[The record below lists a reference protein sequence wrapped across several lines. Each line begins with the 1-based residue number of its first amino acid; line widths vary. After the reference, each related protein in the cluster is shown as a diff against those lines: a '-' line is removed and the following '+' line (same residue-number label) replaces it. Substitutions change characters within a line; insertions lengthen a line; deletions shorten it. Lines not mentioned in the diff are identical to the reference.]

1 MMVLSFWTSTTIN
14 ILHNSSVQI
23 ITFKL
28 EKIIILLNWRKN
40 IEGKERGNQQHGQSA
55 LLEDTNYD
63 LTSNEL
69 RNVLNG
75 FLLKLRDI
83 SSNYILNCSI
93 HSRLSSYQV
102 VFFFIKYF
110 FKNPSFQLPQNV
122 PWSEEVARLAPA
134 QA

>member
-1 MMVLSFWTSTTIN
+1 M
-14 ILHNSSVQI
+14 
-23 ITFKL
+23 
-28 EKIIILLNWRKN
+28 
-40 IEGKERGNQQHGQSA
+40 EGKEICNQQYGQSA

-63 LTSNEL
+63 LTSNES

-102 VFFFIKYF
+102 FFLSSISLKTLASSYR
-110 FKNPSFQLPQNV
+110 KMYH
-122 PWSEEVARLAPA
+122 EARK
-134 QA
+134 

>member
-1 MMVLSFWTSTTIN
+1 M
-14 ILHNSSVQI
+14 
-23 ITFKL
+23 
-28 EKIIILLNWRKN
+28 
-40 IEGKERGNQQHGQSA
+40 EGKERCNQQYGQSA

-63 LTSNEL
+63 LTSNES

-102 VFFFIKYF
+102 VVFFLSSISLKTLASSYR
-110 FKNPSFQLPQNV
+110 KMYH
-122 PWSEEVARLAPA
+122 EARK
-134 QA
+134 